1 MNNLVQALF
10 LPIAILLIAASTSTA
25 SVLQD
30 TCKSVAGTHSM
41 DITYDYCLKFFQ
53 ADGGSAT
60 ADQRGLATIATWLTA
75 EESWSIV
82 RRVAALK
89 ASAKDKRVV
98 ECLSDCAEV
107 YSSAVEQTSQAVQ
120 GIASGNT
127 GGLQNAVSALSSAKN
142 AVTRCEM
149 GFNEYRL
156 VSPLAV
162 EDYTFAKDAT
172 IALAATS
179 ALLKSA

>member
-10 LPIAILLIAASTSTA
+10 FPLAILLVAASTSTA

-30 TCKSVAGTHSM
+30 TCKFVAGSHSM

-60 ADQRGLATIATWLTA
+60 ADKRGLATIAARFTA
-75 EESWSIV
+75 AEAKSIASHI
-82 RRVAALK
+82 AALK
-89 ASAKDKRVV
+89 ASAKDKSVV
-98 ECLSDCAEV
+98 ECLSDCAEA
-107 YSSAVEQTSQAVQ
+107 YTSAVDQTGQAVQ
-120 GIASGNT
+120 GIASGNA
-127 GGLQNAVSALSSAKN
+127 GGLQRAVSALSSATN

-149 GFNEYRL
+149 GFYEYRL
-156 VSPLAV
+156 ASPLSV
-162 EDYTFAKDAT
+162 EDDAFAKDAT